1 MFNSVKNILCSA
13 KPGFSHLRPA
23 FLTLGGSK
31 NFCQQLGHGDQDF
44 QPDFPKNDFLR
55 IWESF
60 KESTAARIDARNSKN
75 LDDLNEGDEVLKVV
89 FLNGKVFVLNRMTPR
104 KEIWLSS
111 PISGPS
117 HFTYDMEKG
126 KWYNPRNQ
134 ELEGLLWSD
143 LEKFL

>member
-1 MFNSVKNILCSA
+1 M
-13 KPGFSHLRPA
+13 
-23 FLTLGGSK
+23 
-31 NFCQQLGHGDQDF
+31 
-44 QPDFPKNDFLR
+44 
-55 IWESF
+55 
-60 KESTAARIDARNSKN
+60 
-75 LDDLNEGDEVLKVV
+75 EGDEVLKVV

-117 HFTYDMEKG
+117 HFTYDMEKE
-126 KWYNPRNQ
+126 KWYNPSDQ

>member
-1 MFNSVKNILCSA
+1 MFNSVKNILCRA
-13 KPGFSHLRPA
+13 QPGFALLQPA
-23 FLTLGGSK
+23 IPTISGGK
-31 NFCQQLGHGDQDF
+31 NFCQKLGHGDQDF
-44 QPDFPKNDFLR
+44 QPEFPKDDFLR
-55 IWESF
+55 IWEAF
-60 KESTAARIDARNSKN
+60 KESTAERIDAVDSKN
-75 LDDLNEGDEVLKVV
+75 LDDLMEGDEVLKVV

-117 HFTYDMEKG
+117 HFTYNLEDG